1 MGLGCSPVVNAAHV
15 CLGAH
20 HASLLA
26 RGPGAVEAGT
36 QAQELEC
43 ASLRV
48 TKLTLGDAGVDV
60 RYVLERESTFGG
72 LQRMGGWPR
81 LRSRLAAAQ

>member
-1 MGLGCSPVVNAAHV
+1 M
-15 CLGAH
+15 
-20 HASLLA
+20 
-26 RGPGAVEAGT
+26 R
-36 QAQELEC
+36 
-43 ASLRV
+43 LRV

-81 LRSRLAAAQ
+81 LSGRLAAAQ